1 MRAIKSRFLAPASCG
16 GGVLLFALFIARFG
30 APSSS
35 AQANNS
41 SGARHFDEKVAPLLA
56 KHCIEC
62 HGPDSKKARL
72 DLSRKSAAF
81 GGGKSGKVIV
91 PGKPAESLLWQN
103 VESDEMPEN
112 RPPLTAD
119 EKKVLRE
126 WIDAGA
132 VWSEDENAPLDYME
146 KKRDADHWV
155 RRLTIPEYIE
165 TVRSALGVDIRQEA
179 EAILPRDLRAD
190 GFNNTAYNLGVDL
203 SHIQGYA
210 ALARIIVRRME
221 VLEFAAEY
229 SDCKELD
236 DDCMRKFISGAGKWL
251 LRGPLEEDE
260 VNSFLKVAS
269 AVRTAEGD
277 FEEALR
283 FVLEAM
289 LQSPRFI
296 YRIEKE
302 PPEGKPRAVG
312 AYELASRLSYILWG
326 APPNRELYRAA
337 EAGELSNSET
347 IHSQVKRMLEDRRAI
362 ERSSRFLSE
371 WLNLDRL
378 DSLSPDEKRYPG
390 WDDRLAGD
398 MRRETL
404 AFFKEVA
411 WKQKR
416 PLVDLLN
423 AEVTFATPRLAHH
436 YGLDWKISKKGLE
449 ALYTFEEGK
458 GDTVRDRSGKSDPF
472 NLKISD
478 SSAVE
483 WGEGRLTVE
492 KPVLISSE
500 GPAKRLTDAIKKTRA
515 ISIEIWI
522 TGANTEQKG
531 PARIVSLSSGPS
543 ERNFTLGQDADR
555 FEVRFRTARTDRNGL
570 PGLSS
575 PNGSVEPRLTH
586 IVYTRE
592 AKSRAAIYIN
602 GRETE
607 FHNNGGSLGNWNGDF
622 HLALANETTKDRP
635 WKGTFHFV
643 AIYSRALDPKEI
655 RSRASGLVRY
665 DLSSNPAR
673 AGLLTQGSTLTIGGD
688 EASTVTRGL
697 FLLKDFLN
705 GKVEDPPPCLDTTPI
720 PPKPGLSKRAVAETR
735 VNSAACG
742 GCHSKFEPLAFGI
755 EKFDGLG
762 AYHDKDE
769 HGNKL
774 LDHGEILF
782 PGEEAPVP
790 FKSGAEMMDL
800 LAKSERVRKVI
811 TRKVAQFALG
821 RPLTEADAP
830 IIDQIHGTAQEGG
843 GTYASLIT
851 AIVMSDLVQKSH
863 IETGNK

>member
-1 MRAIKSRFLAPASCG
+1 MRAVKPRFLALASRG
-16 GGVLLFALFIARFG
+16 GLVLLFSLFAAQLG
-30 APSSS
+30 APFCS
-35 AQANNS
+35 AQAANS
-41 SGARHFDEKVAPLLA
+41 SKAGHFDEKIAPLLA
-56 KHCIEC
+56 KHCVEC

-81 GGGKSGKVIV
+81 AGGKSGKAIV
-91 PGKPAESLLWQN
+91 PGKPGESLLWQN

-112 RPPLTAD
+112 RPPLSAE
-119 EKKVLRE
+119 EKKLLRE
-126 WIDAGA
+126 WIDNGA
-132 VWSEDENAPLDYME
+132 VWSADEDAPLDYIE
-146 KKRDADHWV
+146 KKRDANHWV
-155 RRLTIPEYIE
+155 RRLTVPEYIE
-165 TVRSALGVDIRQEA
+165 TVRSALGIDIGKEA

-221 VLEFAAEY
+221 VLEFAAEFT
-229 SDCKELD
+229 DCKDLN
-236 DDCMRKFISGAGKWL
+236 DDCMRKFIAGAGKWL
-251 LRGPLEEDE
+251 LRGPLEEHE
-260 VNSFLKVAS
+260 VNSFLQVAS
-269 AVRTAEGD
+269 AVRTAEGN
-277 FEEALR
+277 FEEAVR

-302 PPEGKPRAVG
+302 PPDGQPRRVG
-312 AYELASRLSYILWG
+312 PYELASRLSYILWG
-326 APPNRELYRAA
+326 APPDKELFRAA
-337 EAGELSNSET
+337 EAGKLSNTEDVQA
-347 IHSQVKRMLEDRRAI
+347 QVKRMIEDPRTI
-362 ERSSRFLSE
+362 ERSSRFLTE

-378 DSLSPDEKRYPG
+378 ESLSPDEKRYPA

-411 WKQKR
+411 WKEKR
-416 PLVDLLN
+416 PLSELLN
-423 AEVTFATPRLAHH
+423 AEMTFVTPRLAHH

-458 GDTVRDRSGKSDPF
+458 GDTIRDRSGKSEPI

-478 SSAVE
+478 TSAVE
-483 WGEGRLTVE
+483 WSNGRLTVR
-492 KPVLISSE
+492 KPVLIASE
-500 GPAKRLTDAIKKTRA
+500 DPAKRLTEAIKKSRA
-515 ISIEIWI
+515 LTIEAWI
-522 TGANTEQKG
+522 TPANTKQKG
-531 PARIVSLSSGPS
+531 PARIVSLSSGS
-543 ERNFTLGQDADR
+543 GERNFTLGQDTDKY
-555 FEVRFRTARTDRNGL
+555 EVRFRTARTDANGL
-570 PGLSS
+570 PGLNS

-602 GRETE
+602 GQETE
-607 FHNNGGSLGNWNGDF
+607 FHNNGGNLDNWNNDF
-622 HLALANETTKDRP
+622 RIALANETTKDRP
-635 WKGTFHFV
+635 WQGTLHFV

-655 RSRASGLVRY
+655 LSLANGLNRY
-665 DLSSNPAR
+665 NLSSNPAR
-673 AGLLTQGSTLTIGGD
+673 GGLLTHGSTLTIGGD
-688 EASTVTRGL
+688 EASTVARGL

-735 VNSAACG
+735 VNSNACG

-755 EKFDGLG
+755 EKFDGIG
-762 AYHDKDE
+762 AYHEKDE

-782 PGEEAPVP
+782 PDEEKPVP
-790 FKSGAEMMDL
+790 FKSGEEMMDL

-811 TRKVAQFALG
+811 TRKVTQFALG
-821 RPLTEADAP
+821 RPLAEADAP
-830 IIDQIHGTAQEGG
+830 IVDQIHAAAQDNG

-851 AIVMSDLVQKSH
+851 AIVMSDLVQKTH
-863 IETGNK
+863 IEPGKK